1 MRDDY
6 VRQAFLLLAWAPRI
20 WPLLLTLVFL
30 VGARIPGRRVAYI
43 VLGALIC
50 YGSLWITQV
59 FTTEWRYEVSKSLS
73 ANDQITVIWI
83 KAGVVAQLISFFV
96 AMPFLY
102 WLRRELSNVSRR
114 DAGQLTIGSGDRE
127 G

>member
-1 MRDDY
+1 M
-6 VRQAFLLLAWAPRI
+6 
-20 WPLLLTLVFL
+20 LLTLVFL

-83 KAGVVAQLISFFV
+83 KAGVVVQLISFFV